1 MFNNKRNKIRYFC
14 VSTLLCIEVPLMAQ
28 IHVTLEDA
36 IDKYVFNTSKV
47 KTEKLRYNNIKLEYS
62 NFRKSHLPA
71 FGITLTPISFNR
83 NMTLLQNY
91 MTGEYSNVVEYSNT
105 SHGSLYITQK
115 VMPTGGTFRVS
126 SSLSY
131 LRQFSNNINS
141 FSSVPLYMSYS
152 QSLFGGGK
160 IDKFQYSLY
169 NLRNKVAYKN
179 FCTSVSTEQ
188 QTILNLYITSYCNM
202 LDVGF
207 YSQKVQISREL
218 VDVATKKREMGRIT
232 EYDFNQIKLQMLEDE
247 MKLQNSQHAYKT
259 SLRNLAMELCLEEIQ
274 IDSLNI
280 DYLPKTID
288 ENIVCGYI
296 QKNNPD
302 IQNLELRRINADYE
316 RYTARLGTRFNADV
330 SLSFGLNQ
338 YASKLS
344 GAYKTPDKQQSVGI
358 TLSIP
363 VFQWG
368 INKNKRKIAE
378 NEYEEIIID
387 IEDAKKRFQSQIK
400 EYIFDYN
407 NSLRLLNIAKLKYN
421 LALQQYEFAS
431 VKYKTGKIS
440 SIDLTT
446 ANKDCL
452 SAKQEYI
459 STITSLY
466 VNYYHIRHISLHD
479 YVSNMDLMDL
489 FDEKS
494 KDNGNIYRYNKE

>member
-1 MFNNKRNKIRYFC
+1 
-14 VSTLLCIEVPLMAQ
+14 MAQ
-28 IHVTLEDA
+28 VHVSLEDA
-36 IDKYVFNTSKV
+36 IDKYVFNTNKV
-47 KTEKLRYNNIKLEYS
+47 KTEKLKYNNIKLEYS
-62 NFRKSHLPA
+62 NYKKGHLPA
-71 FGITLTPISFNR
+71 LGITLTPICFNR

-105 SHGSLYITQK
+105 SYGSIYITQK
-115 VMPTGGTFRVS
+115 IMPTGGTLRVS

-152 QSLFGGGK
+152 QPLFGGNK
-160 IDKFQYSLY
+160 ADKFQSSLY
-169 NLRNKVAYKN
+169 NLKNQVAYKN
-179 FCTSVSTEQ
+179 FCSSVSIEQ
-188 QTILNLYITSYCNM
+188 QTILNLYIASYCNM

-207 YSQKVQISREL
+207 YTQKVRISREL
-218 VDVATKKREMGRIT
+218 VNVATKKREMGRIT
-232 EYDFNQIKLQMLEDE
+232 EFDFNQVKLQMLEDE
-247 MKLQNSQHAYKT
+247 MKLQSSQHVYKT
-259 SLRNLAMELCLEEIQ
+259 SLRNLAMELCLEDIQ

-280 DYLPKTID
+280 DFLPKAID
-288 ENIVCGYI
+288 ENIVYGYI
-296 QKNNPD
+296 QKNNPE
-302 IQNLELRRINADYE
+302 IQNLELRRISADYE

-338 YASKLS
+338 YANKLTD
-344 GAYKTPDKQQSVGI
+344 AYKTPDKQQSVGI
-358 TLSIP
+358 TFSIP

-378 NEYEEIIID
+378 NEYEESIID
-387 IEDAKKRFQSQIK
+387 IDDAKKRFQSQIR

-407 NSLRLLNIAKLKYN
+407 NSVCLLDIAKQKYD

-431 VKYKTGKIS
+431 VKYNTGKIS

-452 SAKQEYI
+452 IAKQEYV

-466 VNYYHIRHISLHD
+466 VNYFHIRHISLHD

-489 FDEKS
+489 FD
-494 KDNGNIYRYNKE
+494 NKK